1 MRIVKIPN
9 KTHFI
14 DDIMIAGGVIG
25 PLSAIPQIISIYSNQ
40 DAGQVS
46 LLSWSLFT
54 ILSFVGIIYSLVHKE
69 KIILLGYSLY
79 FVVDLFIVIGILMY
93 R

>member
-1 MRIVKIPN
+1 
-9 KTHFI
+9 
-14 DDIMIAGGVIG
+14 MIAGGIIG
-25 PLSAIPQIISIYSNQ
+25 PLSALPQRISIYLNQ

-46 LLSWSLFT
+46 LISWVLFT
-54 ILSFVGIIYSLVHKE
+54 IYSFVGIFYSSVHNE

-79 FVVDLFIVIGILMY
+79 LVVDLFGSHLKWKLKQ

>member
-1 MRIVKIPN
+1 MRIIKVQKN
-9 KTHFI
+9 THVI

-25 PLSAIPQIISIYSNQ
+25 PLSALPQIISIYSSQ

-54 ILSFVGIIYSLVHKE
+54 ILSLVGIIYSLVHKE

-79 FVVDLFIVIGILMY
+79 FIVDLFIVVGILMY
-93 R
+93 A